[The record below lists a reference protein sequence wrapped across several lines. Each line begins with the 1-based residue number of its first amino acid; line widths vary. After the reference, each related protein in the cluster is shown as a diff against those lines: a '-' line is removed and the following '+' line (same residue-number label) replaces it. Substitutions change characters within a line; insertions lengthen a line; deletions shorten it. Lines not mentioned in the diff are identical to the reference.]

1 MCVYGN
7 THCSTSSHG
16 WSRKV
21 CLPRGRDGALRPQTL
36 EVAGPG
42 VEESETESDSSTR
55 TLSYTGPKHDV
66 TRASAAAT
74 SDESRRVW
82 TLLDLSMSS
91 SMRSEPVHATIVSE
105 YYALR
110 EGPCDTACTARR
122 STRRQR
128 AAIGGAEGSMSWG
141 HVLEQPRTQPPRRIT
156 PVRRRREHVRTWL
169 GARG

>member
-42 VEESETESDSSTR
+42 VEESDSVPETESDSSTR
-55 TLSYTGPKHDV
+55 KLYRPKTRRYTRVSG
-66 TRASAAAT
+66 R
-74 SDESRRVW
+74 DESRRVW
-82 TLLDLSMSS
+82 TLLELAHLCMS
-91 SMRSEPVHATIVSE
+91 SEPVHATIVSE

-122 STRRQR
+122 STRCQH

-141 HVLEQPRTQPPRRIT
+141 HVLEQPRTEPPRRIT

-169 GARG
+169 GVRG